1 MGHFQ
6 HILVSKRNF
15 PWRYRWFCHHAV
27 TSVVMS

>member
-6 HILVSKRNF
+6 YILVSKRNF
-15 PWRYRWFCHHAV
+15 PWRCRWFYPHDV